1 MAGDTHKAGIV
12 GVVVGAVLLF
22 AAMSMV
28 PFIVMWHHRRR
39 TIARRDSELRNLT
52 HGGTMRQVSVERWLE
67 EQTHADHGDRQYAQE
82 SW

>member
-28 PFIVMWHHRRR
+28 P
-39 TIARRDSELRNLT
+39 L
-52 HGGTMRQVSVERWLE
+52 
-67 EQTHADHGDRQYAQE
+67 
-82 SW
+82 